1 MKTYEIYVDGEAL
14 PAIVSLS
21 GRTITLQTDDL
32 NDAGLS
38 KVVTLK
44 VTLADYQNITA
55 TTEFTI
61 SVGACVLTA
70 IQRPVYSSKGY
81 QIDTLQTYTVP
92 EFIQVP
98 ACEHP
103 LTYTAVQIPA
113 ELQPYTVWDDLT
125 RTFTVQSNDN
135 DLVGGTYTFIV
146 DASYPPNNVESDP
159 DLSFNLNL
167 DDSCVD
173 DYITVTQTI
182 SSFSY
187 RINLDGTVHKYAQF
201 THAKKNCP
209 FDVTVV

>member
-1 MKTYEIYVDGEAL
+1 MCIRD
-14 PAIVSLS
+14 
-21 GRTITLQTDDL
+21 R
-32 NDAGLS
+32 
-38 KVVTLK
+38 
-44 VTLADYQNITA
+44 
-55 TTEFTI
+55 
-61 SVGACVLTA
+61 
-70 IQRPVYSSKGY
+70 
-81 QIDTLQTYTVP
+81 TYTVP

-167 DDSCVD
+167 DSSCSD
-173 DYITVTQTI
+173 DFVYVSKEASDRKYYINMDGVVT
-182 SSFSY
+182 
-187 RINLDGTVHKYAQF
+187 G
-201 THAKKNCP
+201 
-209 FDVTVV
+209 